1 VTLAELAWEMV
12 GQMAEDVKQLERL
25 AADIDDDDLNRHV
38 HQMSVAIVQAG
49 TRLGQLKTFAG
60 LRAEP

>member
-12 GQMAEDVKQLERL
+12 GQMAEDAKQLERL
-25 AADIDDDDLNRHV
+25 ATDIDDDDLNRHV

-49 TRLGQLKTFAG
+49 TRLGQLKA
-60 LRAEP
+60 AA